1 MCKLIF
7 CFLARGEA
15 FVILAVR
22 GEVRFNLKEGEVVLQ
37 AIDALRYMCFPYSQ
51 RKFLNFFFL
60 RQSFVGVKAYF
71 GGLLY
76 FKKVNN

>member
-1 MCKLIF
+1 
-7 CFLARGEA
+7 
-15 FVILAVR
+15 
-22 GEVRFNLKEGEVVLQ
+22 VLQ
-37 AIDALRYMCFPYSQ
+37 AIDALRYMCFPCSQ